1 MPNSGTPLEA
11 REPPKRYTKHE
22 LIGQGAQKKVY
33 RAFDEERGIEVAWNE
48 VAVAE
53 LARFREKDRQRVFAE
68 IRVLKQLKHKNIM
81 SLYDYWFDEPRFM
94 LVFITEIFPDGTLR
108 QYRRRHKLADVPA
121 IKRWAWQIL
130 QGLVYLHGHNPPIIH
145 RDLKCDNIFVD
156 GSSGVVKI
164 GDLGLVTLCK
174 DFSAPQSVLG
184 TPEFMAP
191 ELYEE
196 KYDEKV
202 DVYAFG
208 MCLLELA
215 TMEYPYSE
223 CKNAAQIYKK
233 VISGTLPATVEKLAS
248 AELRDFVT
256 LCIKHDP
263 ATRPEARQLL
273 KHPFFES
280 CRAAAAA
287 AAPGAGGSSGGS
299 APRLM
304 ISPSMSLSNPGTE
317 AAAAAAAAMTAAVEG
332 LAGGFSPAM
341 SGGLLGTPGEM
352 SRQPSQRVSFS
363 GAAGGSFSIAAAA
376 GGGGGVVSGNNTAS
390 GAISGA
396 GLIAAAVGGIGG
408 GSGLPVYSRTS
419 SAGSGRSIAAA
430 AGGAGGGGGFG
441 GGDGPAPLGAIA
453 AALTR
458 SQSSASSFGGAAAQ
472 AVAGSLSPPISAAA
486 GHGLIAAAAATASP
500 PAPTPAPVSAPMP
513 QLTGRLAELFAGVT
527 PDMLPPQPPA
537 PRISAGGGSIAASVS
552 PPLALGAAS
561 IASSVNNNNNA
572 GTAVLYGGSSM
583 MMMGSN
589 PPSIGGSPAPSTL
602 ATSLNNQAGGLPHSS
617 LTRQLSPP
625 VGGIAQS
632 LAAAAA
638 VAAVEAAAAPVAAQ
652 LPATA
657 AAPADAAAAAAAAGG
672 SGGGGSAGAGGGG
685 GGSVHGAQ
693 QYMGFALAPINEDQE
708 LLHEEMMFDEHGN
721 RHITVED
728 DTDDE
733 EGEAGS
739 GEGSSGCTPAAAD
752 PGAAAGAK
760 SQPVRMQ
767 VRSSGKA
774 AVRDMALSFAM
785 SFTNDR
791 GVRKKVGFQYDLQHD
806 TASAIA
812 VEMVENLSLNTAEAE
827 AIAQMIAH
835 EVSRFGRQQQSQQ
848 GAAASAGPGGDP
860 APRQEA
866 RQ

>member
-1 MPNSGTPLEA
+1 MPNSGEKPLEA

-233 VISGTLPATVEKLAS
+233 VVSGTLPASVEKLVS

-287 AAPGAGGSSGGS
+287 AAPGGGGSSGG

-304 ISPSMSLSNPGTE
+304 ISPSMSLSNPGAE
-317 AAAAAAAAMTAAVEG
+317 AAAAAAAAAMAAAVAAAAA
-332 LAGGFSPAM
+332 AGGLEGGGLSPAM
-341 SGGLLGTPGEM
+341 SGGLGTPGEL
-352 SRQPSQRVSFS
+352 SRGHSQRGSLS
-363 GAAGGSFSIAAAA
+363 GAAAAVGSVGGSFSIAAAA
-376 GGGGGVVSGNNTAS
+376 GGGGSGLVSGNNTAS
-390 GAISGA
+390 GGISGA
-396 GLIAAAVGGIGG
+396 GLIAAAVGGGG
-408 GSGLPVYSRTS
+408 GAGLPAYSRTS
-419 SAGSGRSIAAA
+419 SAGSGLSIAAA
-430 AGGAGGGGGFG
+430 AGGAGGGFG
-441 GGDGPAPLGAIA
+441 GGDGPVPMGAIA

-458 SQSSASSFGGAAAQ
+458 SQSSASSFGGAATAA
-472 AVAGSLSPPISAAA
+472 AVAAAGSLSPPISAAA
-486 GHGLIAAAAATASP
+486 GHGLIAAAASP
-500 PAPTPAPVSAPMP
+500 PAPAPAPAPAPMP
-513 QLTGRLAELFAGVT
+513 QLTGRLAQLFAGVT
-527 PDMLPPQPPA
+527 PDMIPPPA
-537 PRISAGGGSIAASVS
+537 PRSSAGGGAPGSIAASLS
-552 PPLALGAAS
+552 PPTALCTTS
-561 IASSVNNNNNA
+561 IASSVN
-572 GTAVLYGGSSM
+572 TAAYGPGAFSH
-583 MMMGSN
+583 

-602 ATSLNNQAGGLPHSS
+602 ATSLDQLHHSHGQGAQHPP
-617 LTRQLSPP
+617 LTRQLSTP

-638 VAAVEAAAAPVAAQ
+638 TAAAEAEAAAQ
-652 LPATA
+652 LPAV
-657 AAPADAAAAAAAAGG
+657 AAAASLETAAGATG
-672 SGGGGSAGAGGGG
+672 DGGSGGG

-693 QYMGFALAPINEDQE
+693 QYMAFALPSINEDQE
-708 LLHEEMMFDEHGN
+708 LLHEDMMFDEHGN
-721 RHITVED
+721 RHLTVED
-728 DTDDE
+728 DTEDE
-733 EGEAGS
+733 DGEDGGGGS
-739 GEGSSGCTPAAAD
+739 STPATGAAEAAEAPGGGGEGG
-752 PGAAAGAK
+752 GGGGR

-835 EVSRFGRQQQSQQ
+835 EVSRFNRQAPAAAPPGSEVAQQQQGPQQ
-848 GAAASAGPGGDP
+848 
-860 APRQEA
+860 
-866 RQ
+866 